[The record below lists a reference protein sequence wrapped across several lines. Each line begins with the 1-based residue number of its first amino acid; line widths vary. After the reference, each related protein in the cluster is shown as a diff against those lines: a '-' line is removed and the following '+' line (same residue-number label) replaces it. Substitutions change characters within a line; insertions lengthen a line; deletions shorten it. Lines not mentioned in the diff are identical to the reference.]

1 MSWMIPRAN
10 IILIAFQSSKV
21 WPTRSQLFTNF
32 SSQSWCWL
40 FRLFMASG
48 NTYESTIPY
57 RPLNILTTRQTHNP
71 SHTVRNARRMWSQS
85 EYPIGQNK
93 QLRVLCCCSYCG
105 MFAQHLVTKISI
117 YIYLYVCVCIQ
128 LEGEQACS
136 FSLVIPFHIS
146 DKCTARQPINR
157 CSGGYLALP
166 HSNGLPSRG
175 RQGDKMCE
183 VWPLHKKN

>member
-1 MSWMIPRAN
+1 MIPRAN
-10 IILIAFQSSKV
+10 IILFAFQSSKV

-105 MFAQHLVTKISI
+105 MFAQHLVTKISR
-117 YIYLYVCVCIQ
+117 YIYLYICVCIQ

-146 DKCTARQPINR
+146 DKCTAR
-157 CSGGYLALP
+157 
-166 HSNGLPSRG
+166 
-175 RQGDKMCE
+175 
-183 VWPLHKKN
+183 

>member
-117 YIYLYVCVCIQ
+117 YIFICVCVYSAGRRASVFIFFGDSVPYIWQMHCQVTDQSLLRWIPGFAALKWTTIQ
-128 LEGEQACS
+128 R
-136 FSLVIPFHIS
+136 P
-146 DKCTARQPINR
+146 P
-157 CSGGYLALP
+157 GG
-166 HSNGLPSRG
+166 
-175 RQGDKMCE
+175 
-183 VWPLHKKN
+183 